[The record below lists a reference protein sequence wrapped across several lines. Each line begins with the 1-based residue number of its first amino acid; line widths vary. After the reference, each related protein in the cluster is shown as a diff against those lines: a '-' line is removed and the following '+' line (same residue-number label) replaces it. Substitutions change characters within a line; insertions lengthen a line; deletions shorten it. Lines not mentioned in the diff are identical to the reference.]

1 MLKNVKLRSTKVGL
15 TILIELYLIAKLP
28 IEEVVKL
35 NKILLKKGNLK
46 F

>member
-15 TILIELYLIAKLP
+15 TILNSKTT
-28 IEEVVKL
+28 IEEIVKL